1 MCGTKIDVRLCEPTF
16 SKIKLVL
23 TLITKKSRN
32 RQKVKFG
39 LEFITVHF
47 IYESFSVFRLYS
59 SIERSRA
66 KETTITVKFRVL
78 LKGRSQ
84 LSKGLLR

>member
-1 MCGTKIDVRLCEPTF
+1 MLGYAKQRL
-16 SKIKLVL
+16 LL
-23 TLITKKSRN
+23 TLITEKSRN
-32 RQKVKFG
+32 GQKVKFG

-84 LSKGLLR
+84 LSKKLSR